1 MNDGPAGP
9 VVCSGSVSSQAA
21 TGQPAVSNALL
32 IGGSAT
38 VMMPAGVLTGL
49 ASFWASI
56 ARSPCPNSGER
67 ATEKNKSI

>member
-1 MNDGPAGP
+1 MNNGPRRARLYGGGASP
-9 VVCSGSVSSQAA
+9 QAA
-21 TGQPAVSNALL
+21 TGQPAVSKALL